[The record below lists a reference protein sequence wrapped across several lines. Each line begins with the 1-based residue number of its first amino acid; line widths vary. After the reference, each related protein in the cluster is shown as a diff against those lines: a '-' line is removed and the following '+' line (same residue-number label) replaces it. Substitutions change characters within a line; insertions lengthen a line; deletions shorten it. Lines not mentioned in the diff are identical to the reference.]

1 MKNPKLTAILR
12 QAVMENETE
21 LRHEKICLI
30 EDIMKAKRLLY
41 GLGQI
46 QHNEFLHPIA
56 NAKKFD
62 ELYEFNLQQLTLVR
76 DGYTAKINEL
86 AKAQIK
92 QH

>member
-1 MKNPKLTAILR
+1 MQNPKLVAILR
-12 QAVMENETE
+12 QAVKENETE

-30 EDIMKAKRLLY
+30 EDIMKAKSLLY

-56 NAKKFD
+56 HAKKFD
-62 ELYEFNLQQLTLVR
+62 ELYEFNLDQLNLVR

-86 AKAQIK
+86 SKAQIK
-92 QH
+92 QY

>member
-1 MKNPKLTAILR
+1 MQNQKLTAILR
-12 QAVMENETE
+12 QAVKENETE

-30 EDIMKAKRLLY
+30 EDIMKAKKLLY
-41 GLGQI
+41 GMGQI

-56 NAKKFD
+56 HAKKFD
-62 ELYEFNLQQLTLVR
+62 ELYEFNLDQLKLVR

-92 QH
+92 QY